1 MTDSG
6 RDTVVVTGA
15 STGIGR
21 ACALHLATRG
31 FDVLAGVRKAEDGER
46 LREAAGSNGSLTPLR
61 LDVVDPD
68 SVRAGSPVWST
79 TRASAPAARSSSFR
93 STMYG
98 ASSR

>member
-46 LREAAGSNGSLTPLR
+46 LREAAGSRP
-61 LDVVDPD
+61 
-68 SVRAGSPVWST
+68 ST
-79 TRASAPAARSSSFR
+79 AARFACLRTAVISR
-93 STMYG
+93 S
-98 ASSR
+98 